1 MVEKKV
7 EKNLKKGIDKG
18 AQGWYYV
25 KAVREVQKTAAQERK
40 SKKKDF
46 EKSRKK
52 YLTKAG
58 ACAKI

>member
-1 MVEKKV
+1 VVEKKV

-18 AQGWYYV
+18 GEGWYYV
-25 KAVREVQKTAAQERK
+25 KAVREVRKAAARERR
-40 SKKKDF
+40 SSKKDF

>member
-1 MVEKKV
+1 VVEKKV

-46 EKSRKK
+46 AKSRKK

>member
-18 AQGWYYV
+18 AVGWYYV
-25 KAVREVQKTAAQERK
+25 KAVREVQKAAARK
-40 SKKKDF
+40 QRSSKKDF
-46 EKSRKK
+46 KKSRKK

>member
-18 AQGWYYV
+18 AEGWYCV
-25 KAVREVQKTAAQERK
+25 KAVREVRKAAARERR
-40 SKKKDF
+40 SSKKDF